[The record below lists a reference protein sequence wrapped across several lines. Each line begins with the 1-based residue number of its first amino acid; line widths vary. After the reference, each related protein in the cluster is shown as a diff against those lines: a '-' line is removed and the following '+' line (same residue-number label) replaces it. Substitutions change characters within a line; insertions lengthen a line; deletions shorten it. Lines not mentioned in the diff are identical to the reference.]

1 MIYKF
6 QEIHI
11 QNGGN
16 ESIGLGISFYRYK
29 DGIYQYTIY

>member
-16 ESIGLGISFYRYK
+16 ESIAPGIFFHRYK
-29 DGIYQYTIY
+29 DSLYKNTIY